1 MGIKDEE
8 LEGLSDEER
17 AALED
22 DDGDSEILGKI
33 AGDDEDN
40 DDEDSADD
48 VQDIGAGSG
57 DAPAAAA
64 SSESGNAADD
74 DSSDDGKG
82 GSANDAGSSDRTAE
96 FSPEFR
102 AAVPEGLDDR
112 LTALDVEKAGLV
124 TKFQDG
130 EIDMAGFMSESSR
143 LDNERMQ
150 LVVARENA
158 KFAENQ
164 NKSQREQRWDWEQE
178 RFFGVEKNATTYKD
192 PVMVAALDSQVKILA
207 NDAANNRR
215 PASWFLEEADRLVRA
230 RFNVA
235 GEQKP
240 NTPKTP
246 NTPGNRQPDLSVVPK
261 TLSNLPAAD
270 LSETDGG
277 EFAYL
282 EKLDGIALEAALRK
296 LSPEQEQRYLGAA

>member
-33 AGDDEDN
+33 AGDTGDDEDN
-40 DDEDSADD
+40 DGEDSADD
-48 VQDIGAGSG
+48 AQDIGAGSG
-57 DAPAAAA
+57 DAAAA
-64 SSESGNAADD
+64 SAAKDDAAGD
-74 DSSDDGKG
+74 DSADDGKD
-82 GSANDAGSSDRTAE
+82 GSANDAGSSDRPAE

-112 LTALDVEKAGLV
+112 LTALDAEKAGLV

-130 EIDMAGFMSESSR
+130 EIDMAGFMSETSR

-158 KFAENQ
+158 KFADNQ
-164 NKSQREQRWDWEQE
+164 NKSQREQRWEWEQE
-178 RFFGVEKNATTYKD
+178 RFFGSEKNATAYKD

-246 NTPGNRQPDLSVVPK
+246 GNRQPDLSVVPK

-270 LSETDGG
+270 LSETDSG

>member
-22 DDGDSEILGKI
+22 DDGDSEISGKI
-33 AGDDEDN
+33 AGDT
-40 DDEDSADD
+40 DDGEDSADD
-48 VQDIGAGSG
+48 EQDIGAGSG
-57 DAPAAAA
+57 DADAAAA
-64 SSESGNAADD
+64 SSADGDKADD
-74 DSSDDGKG
+74 ADSDGSDGLEKPVPVP
-82 GSANDAGSSDRTAE
+82 AAAE

-112 LTALDVEKAGLV
+112 LTALDAEKVGLV

-158 KFAENQ
+158 KFADNQ
-164 NKSQREQRWDWEQE
+164 NKSQREQRWEWEQE
-178 RFFGVEKNATTYKD
+178 RFFGNEKNATTYKD

-230 RFNVA
+230 RFSAPV
-235 GEQKP
+235 EQKP
-240 NTPKTP
+240 APK
-246 NTPGNRQPDLSVVPK
+246 TPGNRQPDLSVVPK

-270 LSETDGG
+270 LSETDSG